1 VRYAD
6 SEEDGEDIANGGD
19 SDAGDGLSDEEDVSD
34 EQRDESDELHNSDSD
49 AERGKGKNG
58 KAPAQGRGNAKKATP
73 SSVVRGCSAKAPTPR
88 AAASSSSKKASTTD
102 VIDLGDENDEEV
114 EHSKAARVRA
124 APAKGASAAARPAAR
139 VGYSAASAVQLDDD
153 IVDDDGFV
161 QPSAGSS
168 ARATQQSALRLPGG
182 TTGKKRQLPLSFS
195 QSANPSQSASRKP
208 AANKSLASGWDD

>member
-1 VRYAD
+1 
-6 SEEDGEDIANGGD
+6 
-19 SDAGDGLSDEEDVSD
+19 LSDEEDVSD
-34 EQRDESDELHNSDSD
+34 EQEDESDELHNSDSD
-49 AERGKGKNG
+49 ADRGKGKNG
-58 KAPAQGRGNAKKATP
+58 KAPTKGRGNVKKATL
-73 SSVVRGCSAKAPTPR
+73 SSVARGGSAKAPTPR
-88 AAASSSSKKASTTD
+88 AAASSKKASVMD
-102 VIDLGDENDEEV
+102 VIDLGDEDDEE

-124 APAKGASAAARPAAR
+124 TPVKGASAAARPVARPVAR

-153 IVDDDGFV
+153 IVDDEGFV

-182 TTGKKRQLPLSFS
+182 TAGKKRQLPLSFS

>member
-6 SEEDGEDIANGGD
+6 SEEDGDDIANGAD

-34 EQRDESDELHNSDSD
+34 EQEDESDELHNSDSD
-49 AERGKGKNG
+49 ADRGKGKNG
-58 KAPAQGRGNAKKATP
+58 KAPTKGRGNVKKATL
-73 SSVVRGCSAKAPTPR
+73 SSVARGGSAKAPTPR
-88 AAASSSSKKASTTD
+88 AAASSKKASAMD
-102 VIDLGDENDEEV
+102 VIDLGDEDDEE

-124 APAKGASAAARPAAR
+124 TPVKGASAAARPVAR

-161 QPSAGSS
+161 QPNAGSS

-182 TTGKKRQLPLSFS
+182 TAGKKRQLPLSFS

>member
-1 VRYAD
+1 MNSECVSVRF
-6 SEEDGEDIANGGD
+6 SELCAQDKLFGCLHWKYRLCRCISHARGF
-19 SDAGDGLSDEEDVSD
+19 
-34 EQRDESDELHNSDSD
+34 QRWIQWYTSPLHQALRKLRLFRFCLRSQTLQ
-49 AERGKGKNG
+49 A
-58 KAPAQGRGNAKKATP
+58 
-73 SSVVRGCSAKAPTPR
+73 TPR
-88 AAASSSSKKASTTD
+88 AAASSKKASAMD
-102 VIDLGDENDEEV
+102 VIDLGDEDDEE

-124 APAKGASAAARPAAR
+124 TPVKGASAAARPVAR

-153 IVDDDGFV
+153 IVDDEGFV

-182 TTGKKRQLPLSFS
+182 TAGKKRQLPLSFS

>member
-1 VRYAD
+1 
-6 SEEDGEDIANGGD
+6 
-19 SDAGDGLSDEEDVSD
+19 LSDEEDVSD

-49 AERGKGKNG
+49 ADHGKGKNG
-58 KAPAQGRGNAKKATP
+58 KATTKGRGNVKKATL
-73 SSVVRGCSAKAPTPR
+73 SSVARGGSAKAPTPR
-88 AAASSSSKKASTTD
+88 AAASSSSKKASAMD
-102 VIDLGDENDEEV
+102 VIDLGDEDDEE

-124 APAKGASAAARPAAR
+124 TLVKGASAAARPVAR

-153 IVDDDGFV
+153 IVDDEGFV

-182 TTGKKRQLPLSFS
+182 TAGKKRQLPLSFS
-195 QSANPSQSASRKP
+195 QSANPSQSASGKP